1 MAGMDGYAA
10 GGPPAAP
17 EPPAADATPSAN
29 DYRPQRLRD
38 QQVIAGHRLP
48 DILPNPDP
56 GSMEAIADELASWV
70 ATTGDAV
77 AARIMASDTAPFAAK
92 ATEQQ
97 QAEFYALTLFME
109 DGSPNGPA
117 WASTFQRTGA
127 YGLVEAVRG
136 AEQWRTAQG
145 LPTQLPPAQ
154 GQPGA
159 EHGLRQAS
167 AVGQTGGADLAEPPA
182 SGPASPVVPPAAIPP
197 GVPPALGG
205 L

>member
-1 MAGMDGYAA
+1 MDAY
-10 GGPPAAP
+10 GPPAPPPPEAP
-17 EPPAADATPSAN
+17 QGPAAN

-38 QQVIAGHRLP
+38 QQVIGGHRLP
-48 DILPNPDP
+48 DILPTPDP

-77 AARIMASDTAPFAAK
+77 AARIMSSDTAPFAAK

-109 DGSPNGPA
+109 DGAPNTQA
-117 WASTFQRTGA
+117 WQSTFQRTGA

-136 AEQWRTAQG
+136 AETWRKANG
-145 LPTQLPPAQ
+145 LPMQLPPAQ

-167 AVGQTGGADLAEPPA
+167 AVGQTGGAAPAEPPA
-182 SGPASPVVPPAAIPP
+182 PGPVPPAMPP
-197 GVPPALGG
+197 PAPPALGG

>member
-38 QQVIAGHRLP
+38 QQVIAGKRLP

-97 QAEFYALTLFME
+97 QAEFYALTLFDD

-117 WASTFQRTGA
+117 WSSTFQRTGA

-136 AEQWRTAQG
+136 AEAWRKANG

-159 EHGLRQAS
+159 EHGLALAAQQ
-167 AVGQTGGADLAEPPA
+167 GQTGGAAPAEPPA
-182 SGPASPVVPPAAIPP
+182 SGPVPPAMPP
-197 GVPPALGG
+197 PTAPGMPPVGG
-205 L
+205 P